1 MMDVSQVRIDE
12 FAISVFNVAIIE
24 EGNFLRA
31 DLGP

>member
-1 MMDVSQVRIDE
+1 MMDVSQVDE